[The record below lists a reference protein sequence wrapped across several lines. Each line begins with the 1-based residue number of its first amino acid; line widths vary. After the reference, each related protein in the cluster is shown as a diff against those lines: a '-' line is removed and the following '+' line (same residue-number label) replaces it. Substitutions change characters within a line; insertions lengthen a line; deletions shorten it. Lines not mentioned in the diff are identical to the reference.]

1 MTDPGEPY
9 GLKTTLKVGMEIH
22 VELDTRTKIWTD
34 APNVAHPDFFESG
47 PNTLLSP
54 VVIGMPGTL
63 PVINEQ
69 AVRMSI
75 LVGLALNCAI
85 ARHTKWDRKSYW
97 YPDLPKNYQI
107 SQYDQPICGEGY
119 LDIPSV
125 PSKPALSAA
134 ADHAGSEA
142 LKRIRITRAHLEE
155 DAGKLLH
162 ELPGGGFCDGSLV
175 DLNRAGTP
183 LLEIVTEPD
192 FETADQT
199 VVFGQMLRD
208 ICRHLGVTQGI
219 MQKGHMRFE
228 PNINVLIEKDG
239 QTYKT
244 PIVEI
249 KNLNSFKA
257 VHGAILHE
265 HERQVTKWL
274 EDGVVMGS
282 RSKSTRGWD
291 DAKLITTPQRE
302 KEDED
307 EYRYFPDPDLCA
319 VEVSDAMLD
328 QVRAQLVELPQDRLR
343 RYVGE
348 LGLKEVDAK
357 SIIDE
362 PGTTRYFESILAAG
376 ADAADAAKLL
386 RNNLSKLAN
395 ERGLALEALGIS
407 ADQVAQTITLVG
419 GNKIGS
425 SAVDKLLAL
434 CVDSDADA
442 EALAD
447 QGGLMQVS
455 DNSQLEAWVD
465 EVLANPKM
473 AKAVEDIKQ
482 GKDKAIGA
490 ILGQVMRL
498 SQGSANPQAVS
509 AMVIAKL
516 RG

>member
-1 MTDPGEPY
+1 MTDPGAPY

-22 VELDTRTKIWTD
+22 VELGTRTKMWTD
-34 APNVAHPDFFESG
+34 APNVAHPDFFDAE
-47 PNTLLSP
+47 PNALLSP

-107 SQYDQPICGEGY
+107 SQYDEPICGAGH
-119 LDIPSV
+119 LDIPDGDSI
-125 PSKPALSAA
+125 K
-134 ADHAGSEA
+134 
-142 LKRIRITRAHLEE
+142 KIQITRAHLEE

-162 ELPGGGFCDGSLV
+162 ELPGGGYCDGSLV

-192 FETADQT
+192 FETADQCVT
-199 VVFGQMLRD
+199 FGQMLRD

-228 PNINVLIEKDG
+228 PNINVLIEKQG

-244 PIVEI
+244 PVVEI

-265 HERQVTKWL
+265 QERQVEKWL
-274 EDGVVMGS
+274 EDGVVMGA
-282 RSKSTRGWD
+282 RAKSTRGWD
-291 DAKLITTPQRE
+291 DAKLVTTPQRE
-302 KEDED
+302 KEDAD
-307 EYRYFPDPDLCA
+307 EYRYFPDPDLCE
-319 VEVSDAMLD
+319 VEVTDAMLEE
-328 QVRAQLVELPQDRLR
+328 VRAQLVELPHARLT
-343 RYVGE
+343 RYVE
-348 LGLKEVDAK
+348 QLGLKAIDAK
-357 SIIDE
+357 AIIDE
-362 PGTTRYFESILAAG
+362 PGTTAFYEKVLETG
-376 ADAADAAKLL
+376 AQARAAAKLL

-395 ERGLALEALGIS
+395 ERSTAPESLGIS
-407 ADQVAQTITLVG
+407 PMQLTDTITLVG

-425 SAVDKLLAL
+425 AAVDKLLAL
-434 CVDSDADA
+434 CSESDETAQ
-442 EALAD
+442 ALAE

-455 DNSQLEAWVD
+455 DDGALEAWVD

-473 AKAVEDIKQ
+473 AKTVEDIKA

-490 ILGQVMRL
+490 VMGQVMRL
-498 SQGSANPQAVS
+498 SKGSANPQVVTK
-509 AMVIAKL
+509 MIKDKL
-516 RG
+516 QG